1 MLIII
6 VVMMAQLVCV
16 GVCVCCG
23 KACHLL
29 YIKFRVCSVHQNNVK
44 SFSSG
49 YPIKLQEAN
58 SVNESSVLA
67 VCLTCAALL
76 LLLLLSW
83 MKWKQN
89 VKSMIM
95 MMIKINVDI
104 YWARTRSTKSMY
116 SCILISAL
124 VNPRTFPHDMH
135 EMNVEGAGWWGE
147 NRIALKYILW

>member
-1 MLIII
+1 MIIMI

-44 SFSSG
+44 SFGSG
-49 YPIKLQEAN
+49 YPIILQEVN
-58 SVNESSVLA
+58 SVNGSSVLA
-67 VCLTCAALL
+67 VRLTGAAA
-76 LLLLLSW
+76 LLLLSW

-104 YWARTRSTKSMY
+104 YWARTRSTTSIY
-116 SCILISAL
+116 LRILISAL

-135 EMNVEGAGWWGE
+135 EMNVEGGGRWGE
-147 NRIALKYILW
+147 NHSALK